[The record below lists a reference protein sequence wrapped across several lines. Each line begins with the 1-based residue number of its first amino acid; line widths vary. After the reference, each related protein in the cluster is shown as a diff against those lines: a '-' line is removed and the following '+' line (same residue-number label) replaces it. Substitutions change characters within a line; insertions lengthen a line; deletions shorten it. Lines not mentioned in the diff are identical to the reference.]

1 MESISGEFGKFKVEK
16 FDGKG
21 DFGLWKY
28 KMLMQL
34 ELLGLD
40 STIQEVTVT
49 ASDTD
54 KAKDEELP

>member
-1 MESISGEFGKFKVEK
+1 MESMSGKFKVEI

-49 ASDTD
+49 LSDTD
-54 KAKDEELP
+54 TEKGKELQKSK

>member
-1 MESISGEFGKFKVEK
+1 
-16 FDGKG
+16 
-21 DFGLWKY
+21 
-28 KMLMQL
+28 MLMQL

>member
-1 MESISGEFGKFKVEK
+1 MESISGKFEVEK

-40 STIQEVTVT
+40 YMIQEVSITP
-49 ASDTD
+49 SDT
-54 KAKDEELP
+54 

>member
-1 MESISGEFGKFKVEK
+1 MESMSGKFKVEI

-49 ASDTD
+49 PSDTGT
-54 KAKDEELP
+54 E